1 MDEKIKHFVE
11 EIKSYL
17 IGIYKE
23 RIKQVI
29 LYGSYARGDANEDS
43 DIDVLVIVEDGLD
56 PFKVRRSVSDLLLE
70 ILLEEGELISLT
82 AIPEGIFNTY
92 NSPFLLNVKEEGA
105 LI

>member
-29 LYGSYARGDANEDS
+29 LYGSYARGDATEDS
-43 DIDVLVIVEDGLD
+43 DIDLLVVVEDGLD
-56 PFKVRRSVSDLLLE
+56 PLEVEESLSDLLFE
-70 ILLEEGELISLT
+70 ILLGKGELVSVM
-82 AIPEGIFNTY
+82 AIPEGTFRSY
-92 NSPFLLNVKEEGA
+92 NSPLFLNVKEEG
-105 LI
+105 ISV

>member
-29 LYGSYARGDANEDS
+29 LYGSYARGDATEDS
-43 DIDVLVIVEDGLD
+43 DIDLLLVEEDGN
-56 PFKVRRSVSDLLLE
+56 R
-70 ILLEEGELISLT
+70 IL
-82 AIPEGIFNTY
+82 
-92 NSPFLLNVKEEGA
+92 GA
-105 LI
+105 HIIGPSA